1 MKKLVSLLLA
11 LAMIFAVMVPA
22 QAENERSYDPVV
34 IVPGLMETILVT
46 DRGTENEERFFEPL
60 YDAVDTLK
68 FKLLIGAML
77 ALFFGHYDVLV
88 DATTAVSDATMH
100 RLAMNPDGTSVY
112 PLTPYATEAA
122 DCTLAAIKA
131 GGAWSHVDYGA
142 QHAEAAAEKIGADRV
157 FIFDYDW
164 RLGADDLAERLHGFI
179 ADVKTLTDSE
189 KVDVYAN
196 SYGCEVLAQ
205 YLYTYGGAD
214 DIDNLVFNC
223 PAFAGT
229 TLFTDLLSA
238 TQKNMDIDYKAAT
251 SFMLRLFRY
260 EIDLE
265 NIVWMLPDRIAR
277 RVVYPCIHD
286 ISVKYLISAPGLWGC
301 CPVEDY
307 EEMKALLLDPVAN
320 AAVIQ
325 KTDAIHAGVMSHIR
339 ETIDTARAAGIDVSI
354 VAGAGTQLMSGNRV
368 DGDATVDTV
377 HATGGK
383 AAVLGKTLPE
393 DPESI
398 HRSPYGTLDLTD
410 GYLPDNTWVVQ
421 GMAHGQSA
429 WDKETQELVLKL
441 LMTDDL
447 PDVYADPMFPQFTD
461 SHCPCDDVSLLFP
474 GTGASA
480 LKASEGEIKAYIR
493 NNSEKNTITV
503 TSVNIAGGIYLA
515 KGATGK
521 LAPGEVREFTF
532 VPLKALKDVKT
543 AKVTIVYSESDAI
556 KPLKSRTVFCAVL

>member
-1 MKKLVSLLLA
+1 MKKLLSLLLA
-11 LAMIFAVMVPA
+11 FTLLFSAAVPA
-22 QAENERSYDPVV
+22 LAETAREDDPVV
-34 IVPGLMETILVT
+34 IVPGLMETIMVT
-46 DRGTENEERFFEPL
+46 DRGTEDEERFFEPVL
-60 YDAVDTLK
+60 DTVKTLK

-77 ALFFGHYDVLV
+77 ALFFGKYDMLV
-88 DATTAVSDATMH
+88 EATTAVSDASIH

-122 DCTLAAIKA
+122 DCTLAAIKDS
-131 GGAWSHVDYGA
+131 GAWEHVDYGA
-142 QHAEAAAEKIGADRV
+142 QHAEALAETIGADRV

-164 RLGADDLAERLHGFI
+164 RLGADDLAERLRGFI
-179 ADVKTLTDSE
+179 ADVKTLTGSD

-205 YLYTYGGAD
+205 YLYVYGGAD

-238 TQKNMDIDYKAAT
+238 TQKDLDIDYKAAT
-251 SFMLRLFRY
+251 SFMLRLFHY

-265 NIVWMLPDRIAR
+265 NIVWLLPDRIAR

-286 ISVKYLISAPGLWGC
+286 ITVKYLISAPGLWGC

-320 AAVIQ
+320 AAVIE
-325 KTDAIHAGVMSHIR
+325 KSDAIHAGVRSHIR
-339 ETIDTARAAGIDVSI
+339 ETIDTARAAGIDISI

-377 HATGGK
+377 HATGGT
-383 AAVLGKTLPE
+383 AAVLGCTLPE
-393 DPESI
+393 APDSR

-421 GMAHGQSA
+421 GMTHGQSA
-429 WDKETQELVLKL
+429 WDKETQALVLKL

-447 PDVYADPMFPQFTD
+447 PDVYADVLFPQFTD

-474 GTGASA
+474 DTGASV
-480 LKASEGEIKAYIR
+480 LKASEGEIRATIR
-493 NNSEKNTITV
+493 NNSEKNDITIT
-503 TSVNIAGGIYLA
+503 GITVSDGVYFA
-515 KGATGK
+515 KGAAGR
-521 LAPGEVREFTF
+521 LAPGEARDFTF
-532 VPLKALKDVKT
+532 VPVLPLKDTKT
-543 AKVTIVYSESDAI
+543 VRVTVGYSESSAI
-556 KPLKSRTVFCAVL
+556 KPLKSRTVFCAVI

>member
-1 MKKLVSLLLA
+1 MKKLLALLLA
-11 LAMIFAVMVPA
+11 FTLLCSAAVPA
-22 QAENERSYDPVV
+22 LAEDAQEYDPVV
-34 IVPGLMETILVT
+34 IVPGLMETIMVT
-46 DRGTENEERFFEPL
+46 DRGTEDEERFFEPVF
-60 YDAVDTLK
+60 DAVDTLK
-68 FKLLIGAML
+68 FKLLLGAML
-77 ALFFGHYDVLV
+77 ALFFGKYDVLV
-88 DATTAVSDATMH
+88 EATTAVSDASVH
-100 RLAMNPDGTSVY
+100 RLAMTPDGASVY

-131 GGAWSHVDYGA
+131 CGAWEHVDFGA
-142 QHAEAAAEKIGADRV
+142 QHAEAAAERIGADRV

-164 RLGADDLAERLHGFI
+164 RLGADDLAERLRGFI
-179 ADVKTLTDSE
+179 ADVKTLTGSE

-196 SYGCEVLAQ
+196 SYGCQVTAQ
-205 YLYTYGGAD
+205 YLYAYGGAE
-214 DIDNLVFNC
+214 DIDNIVFNC

-238 TQKNMDIDYKAAT
+238 TQKDLDIDYKAAT

-286 ISVKYLISAPGLWGC
+286 ITIKYLISSPGLWGC

-307 EEMKALLLDPVAN
+307 EEMKALLLDPAAN
-320 AAVIQ
+320 AAVIE
-325 KTDAIHAGVMSHIR
+325 KSDAIHAGVMSHIR
-339 ETIDTARAAGIDVSI
+339 ETIDNARAAGIDVAI

-377 HATGGK
+377 HATGGT
-383 AAVLGKTLPE
+383 ASVFGETLPE
-393 DPESI
+393 NPDSL
-398 HRSPYGTLDLTD
+398 HRSPYGTLDLTN
-410 GYLPDNTWVVQ
+410 GYLPDSTWVVQ

-429 WDKETQELVLKL
+429 WDKETQALVLKL

-474 GTGASA
+474 GTGASV
-480 LKASEGEIKAYIR
+480 LRASEGEFTATLR
-493 NNSEKNTITV
+493 NNSEQNTVSITGV
-503 TSVNIAGGIYLA
+503 TVAGGIYLV
-515 KGATGK
+515 KGAVGI
-521 LAPGEVREFTF
+521 LSPGETRDVTF
-532 VPLKALKDVKT
+532 VPLKALTDVRT
-543 AKVTIVYSESDAI
+543 AKVTICYTEIPAI
-556 KPLKSRTVFCAVL
+556 KAFKTRTIICAVL